1 VPRPDQ
7 SRDRLVTAA
16 AVLLRQRGYAATS
29 TTDVLRLGGVT
40 TGSLYHHFPGG
51 KEDLAVA
58 ALAYSADLVYADLEA
73 ALTKAANT
81 AQALSEWLGRLAS
94 ALDNDPRDGCPIAP
108 TALESA
114 YASDRLREAAA
125 AAFER
130 WTIGITRSLVRE
142 GRPEAEARS
151 LAIAVLALVE
161 GALLFSRTAG
171 NGEAL
176 TAVGGQIER
185 LTAPVSG

>member
-1 VPRPDQ
+1 V
-7 SRDRLVTAA
+7 SAA

-51 KEDLAVA
+51 KEDLAIA
-58 ALAYSADLVYADLEA
+58 ALGLSGESVYASLRSALENAGTTADALAQWVARLAA
-73 ALTKAANT
+73 ALDA
-81 AQALSEWLGRLAS
+81 
-94 ALDNDPRDGCPIAP
+94 DPRDGCPIAP

-114 YASDRLREAAA
+114 HASDRLREAAA

-130 WTIGITRSLVRE
+130 WTQAI
-142 GRPEAEARS
+142 ARS
-151 LAIAVLALVE
+151 LETEGWREPEARTLAVAVLALVE
-161 GALLFSRTAG
+161 GALLLSRTAG

-176 TAVGGQIER
+176 SAVAEQIAR
-185 LTAPVSG
+185 LTVRT